1 MEASNIEMQ
10 DLSGQADGL
19 IPVSGLAG
27 IMHWVLEELTQSVS
41 RIRREIAGVEPYMVV
56 VEASNIEMHDLS
68 GQADRTSGDHSRSI
82 KSVDGID

>member
-27 IMHWVLEELTQSVS
+27 IMH
-41 RIRREIAGVEPYMVV
+41 
-56 VEASNIEMHDLS
+56 
-68 GQADRTSGDHSRSI
+68 
-82 KSVDGID
+82 

>member
-1 MEASNIEMQ
+1 MA
-10 DLSGQADGL
+10 
-19 IPVSGLAG
+19 
-27 IMHWVLEELTQSVS
+27 
-41 RIRREIAGVEPYMVV
+41 V